1 MTLPGQEIPEKPPK
15 KKKKTKKKPEPI
27 IKYQDEYE
35 EEEEPEAIIEFEGK
49 KSLKN
54 KQKNYM
60 KKIKLHL
67 MMKLWI
73 YWELL
78 KILIKI
84 KRKKKK
90 KNQFIEGRNLNND
103 EKEFYLILFHRVHL
117 YYFYKKMIFKEFQR
131 KFSPIRPSKN
141 FIMRNGEN

>member
-15 KKKKTKKKPEPI
+15 KMKKTKKKPEPI

-67 MMKLWI
+67 MMKL
-73 YWELL
+73 
-78 KILIKI
+78 
-84 KRKKKK
+84 
-90 KNQFIEGRNLNND
+90 
-103 EKEFYLILFHRVHL
+103 
-117 YYFYKKMIFKEFQR
+117 
-131 KFSPIRPSKN
+131 
-141 FIMRNGEN
+141 

>member
-67 MMKLWI
+67 MMKL
-73 YWELL
+73 
-78 KILIKI
+78 
-84 KRKKKK
+84 
-90 KNQFIEGRNLNND
+90 
-103 EKEFYLILFHRVHL
+103 
-117 YYFYKKMIFKEFQR
+117 
-131 KFSPIRPSKN
+131 
-141 FIMRNGEN
+141 